1 MERVYVVY
9 GYDYRAKKEAPFTID
24 KRDITPYVCRV
35 FARMEDVEKY
45 IVDFFKEHA
54 SDDTILNLHKS
65 KYGYFSA
72 DMTNAHE
79 NNGIV
84 YGTVIEVMPQDI
96 TEDIGDSNLFDDLFS
111 IFNG

>member
-1 MERVYVVY
+1 MKRVYVVY
-9 GYDYRAKKEAPFTID
+9 GYDYKAKKEARFTID

-45 IVDFFKEHA
+45 IVDFFKEQA

-65 KYGYFSA
+65 KNGYFSA
-72 DMTNAHE
+72 DMINAHE

>member
-9 GYDYRAKKEAPFTID
+9 GYDYQAKKEAPFTID
-24 KRDITPYVCRV
+24 KRDITPYICRV
-35 FARMEDVEKY
+35 FARLEDVEKY
-45 IVDFFKEHA
+45 IVDFFKENA
-54 SDDTILNLHKS
+54 SDDAILNLS
-65 KYGYFSA
+65 KRKNGYFSA
-72 DMTNAHE
+72 DMTNAQE

-84 YGTVIEVMPQDI
+84 YGTVIEVKLLDI

>member
-1 MERVYVVY
+1 MKRVYVVY
-9 GYDYRAKKEAPFTID
+9 GYDYKAKKEARFTID

-65 KYGYFSA
+65 KNGYFSA

-79 NNGIV
+79 NSGIV

>member
-1 MERVYVVY
+1 MKMVYVVY
-9 GYDYRAKKEAPFTID
+9 GYDYQAKKEARFTID
-24 KRDITPYVCRV
+24 KRDITPYICRV
-35 FARMEDVEKY
+35 FARQEDVEKY

-54 SDDTILNLHKS
+54 SDDTILNIS
-65 KYGYFSA
+65 KKKNGYFSA
-72 DMTNAHE
+72 DMTINDE

-84 YGTVIEVMPQDI
+84 YGTVIEVKLQDI

>member
-45 IVDFFKEHA
+45 IVDFFKEQA
-54 SDDTILNLHKS
+54 SDDTILNLS
-65 KYGYFSA
+65 KKKNGYFSA